1 MDSPLQAQQSYLK
14 QSKAKRVG
22 VMDGCT
28 GQLRAK
34 SGKVRSD
41 VIALLG
47 SAQQGGAGQGKASWC
62 NGRLSGSI
70 KS

>member
-1 MDSPLQAQQSYLK
+1 MRSKAGQG
-14 QSKAKRVG
+14 KAKRVG

-47 SAQQGGAGQGKASWC
+47 SAWAGQGSAGQGKASWG

-70 KS
+70 KR